1 LIRGSFWVLL
11 TLVIVFGVV
20 GKIAEVVSFQH
31 GSTRTVIGTVA
42 GALGVLTYLLLW
54 RIRWRRE
61 ADPNVQHWV
70 PRRRFRTMGGVQI
83 GDAGVG
89 EFFPRGC
96 FTGGDY
102 RLDQERPDL
111 G

>member
-1 LIRGSFWVLL
+1 MIRGSFWVLL
-11 TLVIVFGVV
+11 TLVIVFGVI

-61 ADPNVQHWV
+61 IEEIASEAASEAYYAA
-70 PRRRFRTMGGVQI
+70 RRRER
-83 GDAGVG
+83 DG
-89 EFFPRGC
+89 EE
-96 FTGGDY
+96 
-102 RLDQERPDL
+102 ER
-111 G
+111 

>member
-1 LIRGSFWVLL
+1 MYTFSRC
-11 TLVIVFGVV
+11 
-20 GKIAEVVSFQH
+20 GKPVDP
-31 GSTRTVIGTVA
+31 
-42 GALGVLTYLLLW
+42 
-54 RIRWRRE
+54 

-89 EFFPRGC
+89 EFFHRGC

-102 RLDQERPDL
+102 RLDQERPDPD
-111 G
+111 